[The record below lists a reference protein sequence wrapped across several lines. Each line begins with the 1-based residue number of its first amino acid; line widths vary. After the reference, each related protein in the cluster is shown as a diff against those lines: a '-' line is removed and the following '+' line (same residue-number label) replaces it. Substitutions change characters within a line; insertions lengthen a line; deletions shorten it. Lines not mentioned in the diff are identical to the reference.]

1 MSVPYG
7 VPFTDKLGDQVMILD
22 SGTEGMAEI
31 VIHPDGSGYVQVNNV
46 DRARIRLS
54 REQMESLREFLG
66 FIPRV

>member
-1 MSVPYG
+1 
-7 VPFTDKLGDQVMILD
+7 
-22 SGTEGMAEI
+22 MAEI